1 MTDFKSNKFLEQNSD
16 EIDYN
21 GIFSPLLNP
30 EVFTLNQSIENIT
43 IIIEFENGNR
53 FYVNTSVN
61 SQILSIKEVIMDMH
75 NIPIKKQRLIYK
87 NYSGTNGVS
96 LKDDNYILDYN
107 FLRDNITDVVSN
119 STNSGITLHL
129 FILD

>member
-21 GIFSPLLNP
+21 EIFTPHLNP
-30 EVFTLNQSIENIT
+30 EVFTINTPINNISIT
-43 IIIEFENGNR
+43 IRIVFDNDDA
-53 FYVNTSVN
+53 FVVNTIVN
-61 SQILSIKEVIMDMH
+61 SQILSIKKVILDMH
-75 NIPIKKQRLIYK
+75 NFLIEKQRLIYK
-87 NYSGTNGVS
+87 NFSGTNGVS

-107 FLRDNITDVVSN
+107 FLRDGV
-119 STNSGITLHL
+119 TLHL